1 MSDPAATEVLNQPAV
16 QSRDD
21 ASLVILELLFLL
33 LVISLLRMLLAP
45 WSSSLTTVGMVW
57 ALIALASYVVGEFE
71 STARANYGLTVRTQA
86 AFALAYVAY
95 GGVHALWSWCETLP
109 VRFWLA
115 LWTYLTLLAPLIG
128 LLLRRVLPKRVLF
141 VTDFNL
147 PKEGLLRWWG
157 FDCAETVAIADLPD
171 WLRRHAD
178 AVGRVPDF
186 DMIVVDVSDPR
197 TEYLVTGLAQDYFV
211 DFVGIKAFSLAAYLM
226 GPHPKHLAS
235 YSLDGAA
242 RRMKRVIDLALSV
255 AALALLG
262 PFMLLV
268 ALLIKLDSPGPVLYR
283 HRRLGRNVRSFWL
296 LKFRTMYRDADRR
309 LQRILDA
316 DPEKKREFE
325 TTFKLK
331 DDPRVTRVGRWLR
344 RLSIDELP
352 QFLNVLAGQ
361 MSLVGP
367 RPIVE
372 KEIDYYRGYSLLLF
386 RVPPGATGLWQ
397 VSGRSET
404 SYARRV
410 ELDTRYVREWTLLSD
425 IRIILRTLPAVLSRR
440 GAY

>member
-1 MSDPAATEVLNQPAV
+1 MSEPAVTEVLNQPAA

-21 ASLVILELLFLL
+21 ASLVILELLFLM
-33 LVISLLRMLLAP
+33 LVIALLRTVLAS
-45 WSSSLTTVGMVW
+45 WSTSLTTVGMVW
-57 ALIALASYVVGEFE
+57 ALIAVASYVVGEFE

-141 VTDFNL
+141 VTDYNL
-147 PKEGLLRWWG
+147 PKVRLLRWWG
-157 FDCAETVAIADLPD
+157 FDCAETVPIAELPD
-171 WLRRHAD
+171 WLGRRAD
-178 AVGRVPDF
+178 EVGRVPDY
-186 DMIVVDVSDPR
+186 DMVVVDVGDPR
-197 TEYLVTGLAQDYFV
+197 TEYLVTGLAQNYFV
-211 DFVGIKAFSLAAYLM
+211 DFVGVKVFSLAAYLM
-226 GPHPKHLAS
+226 GPHPKHLAA

-242 RRMKRVIDLALSV
+242 RRMKRVIDIAVSLLV
-255 AALALLG
+255 LVLLG
-262 PFMLLV
+262 WFLLLV

-309 LQRILDA
+309 LQRILEA
-316 DPEKKREFE
+316 DPERRREFE
-325 TTFKLK
+325 TTFKLRN
-331 DDPRVTRVGRWLR
+331 DPRVTRLGRWLR
-344 RLSIDELP
+344 RSSIDELP
-352 QFLNVLAGQ
+352 QFLNVIAGQ

-372 KEIDYYRGYSLLLF
+372 KEIEYYRGYSLLLF
-386 RVPPGATGLWQ
+386 RVPPGLTGLWQ

-404 SYARRV
+404 SYGRRV
-410 ELDTRYVREWTLLSD
+410 ELDTRYVREWTLLGD
-425 IRIILRTLPAVLSRR
+425 IRIILRTVPVVLSRR